1 MKTGKTLT
9 ELAVE
14 LDRQNKAKRDLIV
27 PTDNLSFGV
36 GDEGPKL
43 SVIGTAQNVETFGV
57 KPVAHNQLSEYLH
70 IPRRYYD
77 RMLTEYPELLEENV
91 NGWLGRRPGDSRM
104 IRTLDGDVRAVLS
117 QRYRRIDNFDV
128 ASAALPVIA
137 EMNGAEVVSTELTD
151 TRMYIKVVTPKL
163 QAEVKKGDIVQAGLI
178 LSNSE
183 VGLGSVNV
191 SPLIYRLVCTNGM
204 VANDAS
210 RIQKRHVGRLV
221 EADEDYGIYR
231 DETVAADDKAFLMKL
246 EDSVRAAVDEAR
258 FARIVE
264 QMQDATAAKMDAR
277 TVPKVVELAAKHF
290 GLNDDESQGVL
301 GHLIAGGDLSLYGL
315 ANAVTR
321 QAQDVASYDRST
333 ELETTGYEIIT
344 MSPALWKR
352 MTTAG

>member
-9 ELAVE
+9 ELAIE
-14 LDRQNKAKRDLIV
+14 LDRQNKTKRDLIV
-27 PTDNLSFGV
+27 PTEKLSFAV
-36 GDEGPKL
+36 SDEGPKL
-43 SVIGTAQNVETFGV
+43 IVGDGSGVEAFGV

-77 RMLTEYPELLEENV
+77 RMLSEYPELLEENV
-91 NGWLGRRPGDSRM
+91 NGWLGRRPGESRM
-104 IRTLDGDVRAVLS
+104 IRTLDGDARAVLS
-117 QRYRRIDNFDV
+117 QRYRRIDNYDV

-137 EMNGAEVVSTELTD
+137 EMNGAEVISTELTD
-151 TRMYIKVVTPKL
+151 SRMYIKVVTPRL

-191 SPLIYRLVCTNGM
+191 CPLIYRLVCTNGM
-204 VANDAS
+204 VAQDSS

-221 EADEDYGIYR
+221 EADEDYGVYR
-231 DETVAADDKAFLMKL
+231 DETIAADDKAFLMKL

-258 FARIVE
+258 FAQIVG
-264 QMQDATAAKMDAR
+264 QMQEATAAKMDAR
-277 TVPKVVELAAKHF
+277 AVPKVVELAAKHY
-290 GLNDDESQGVL
+290 GLNENESQGVL

-333 ELETTGYEIIT
+333 ELEATGYEIIT
-344 MSPALWKR
+344 MAPSLWKR
-352 MTTAG
+352 LTASA